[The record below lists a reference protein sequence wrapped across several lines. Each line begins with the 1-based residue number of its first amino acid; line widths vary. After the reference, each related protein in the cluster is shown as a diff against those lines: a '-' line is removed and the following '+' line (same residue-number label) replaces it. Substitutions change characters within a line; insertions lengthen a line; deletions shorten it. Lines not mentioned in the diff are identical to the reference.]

1 MYRPESSIIDNK
13 TLKLFEEINKIL
25 KEQKSIDIA
34 SAYFNIAGFQ
44 LIKNSLTDTNK
55 FRLLIG
61 TTPETED
68 KKPDIFQPEV
78 EYKRNFRK
86 DLEDEPFERDKRET
100 VESLIEFL
108 KGDNAKVRLY
118 DKGFLH
124 GKAYIFDKLA
134 IIGSSN
140 FTYSGFTSN
149 TELNAVLDE
158 VYASYI
164 KKEWFEKFWSES
176 RDFKDEFLKIFDE
189 SKFGTKEYLPFDVF
203 IKALYELQKD
213 DINFEF
219 SSIISTTGLP
229 SSEVDL
235 TNFQEDAVK
244 RIYSRLKTYNGVLV
258 ADSVGLG
265 KTWIAKKVIED
276 FGFYQRRKFLVICP
290 ASVDELL
297 WRPALKDIGVSE
309 NIIHQEELGREDFSF
324 ESLEKELN
332 LKLKDIALIV
342 VDESHNFRN
351 SNTNRFE
358 NLFTLIEKASELSK
372 PKILLLTAT
381 PMNNSYWDFYFQLM
395 LITQYNKSIFSKEGI
410 FDLEKLFKK
419 ADRGNTKPLNDILQ
433 IISIRRTRQ
442 YIKDNYPDAEYKDKE
457 GNLVKI
463 KFPNRELFEINYS
476 LNETYQGLYYKI
488 AEKIEKELKLAYYR
502 LEEYRTV
509 GEIDKMAL
517 GRMKALAGILQIILL
532 KRLESSIEAFR
543 KSIQHQI
550 DFLNT
555 FKEFFNKG
563 KVLKKKFY
571 DKYIAY
577 LEEEIDGEFQ
587 SSEELNKDLE
597 NINLFEFDKDK
608 FLAHLDSDI
617 ETFGSIKK
625 LIESIDEESD
635 AKLRELKNKLIDLKD
650 IGKILLF
657 SSYADTIDYIY
668 DSITKD
674 KVFIEK
680 FGKKI
685 AKLTGSCSANKRKET
700 IEKFLNA
707 DIDILLSTDIL
718 SEGQNLQKARIVIN
732 YDLHWNPVRM
742 IQRAGRID
750 RIGSPHSS
758 IYIHNFYPEK
768 ELESLLELVKI
779 LQGKIEMIDETIGL
793 DASVLGETINPKVF
807 GIIQDLKGS
816 KEKKKKTLK
825 ELEEEQFGGG
835 ELFWQPLK
843 DFGVEK
849 LRDYCESIPNGIQS
863 GLKKDKGIRGIFFY
877 YKYDEDYHFWYL
889 YDAINDKYLT
899 NKTEILDF
907 ISCKKETP
915 RIIPEDLDIFEIHNK
930 VRDEIKKAFSENLIA
945 TYVRPQQGKMEKTLR
960 DMREELDYIIRE
972 YIEEEDL
979 RVSTIENIINSL
991 NNITL
996 TRKRKSELRRIWKN
1010 YKDSKNWYILIKELY
1025 DFFKDKPI
1033 NNEREEETIKFE
1045 EEKLKLICADFIS

>member
-149 TELNAVLDE
+149 TELNAVMDE

-229 SSEVDL
+229 PSEVDL

-597 NINLFEFDKDK
+597 SINLFEFDKDK

-650 IGKILLF
+650 IGNFTNLSEIKEAGLRIVRN
-657 SSYADTIDYIY
+657 TKTGDYWLIENEFLKPVIKSPRECK
-668 DSITKD
+668 SIMIKLED
-674 KVFIEK
+674 LKYKVFMCHKSREE
-680 FGKKI
+680 
-685 AKLTGSCSANKRKET
+685 LKET
-700 IEKFLNA
+700 YAFKYIEWGENA
-707 DIDILLSTDIL
+707 DILIKRGLKSGRRIKGYQNLETIKNRKIWYNLGVWGRCSNILPMFERERKYCFYFDKEIFIDAALYYVYANHNEEHLNIILNSTLFGLFKEILSRPPEGGGGGPIQMKVYHYMEMPITDIKLLTHYSNKIEKIFPKFIKRNIKSIFEELGIDPSKSIRSQKPNPLPDRKALDDIIFDILGLTQ
-718 SEGQNLQKARIVIN
+718 EERNEVYWAVC
-732 YDLHWNPVRM
+732 
-742 IQRAGRID
+742 
-750 RIGSPHSS
+750 
-758 IYIHNFYPEK
+758 
-768 ELESLLELVKI
+768 ELVKNR
-779 LQGKIEMIDETIGL
+779 LEK
-793 DASVLGETINPKVF
+793 AKSV
-807 GIIQDLKGS
+807 
-816 KEKKKKTLK
+816 
-825 ELEEEQFGGG
+825 
-835 ELFWQPLK
+835 
-843 DFGVEK
+843 
-849 LRDYCESIPNGIQS
+849 
-863 GLKKDKGIRGIFFY
+863 
-877 YKYDEDYHFWYL
+877 
-889 YDAINDKYLT
+889 
-899 NKTEILDF
+899 
-907 ISCKKETP
+907 
-915 RIIPEDLDIFEIHNK
+915 
-930 VRDEIKKAFSENLIA
+930 
-945 TYVRPQQGKMEKTLR
+945 
-960 DMREELDYIIRE
+960 
-972 YIEEEDL
+972 
-979 RVSTIENIINSL
+979 
-991 NNITL
+991 
-996 TRKRKSELRRIWKN
+996 
-1010 YKDSKNWYILIKELY
+1010 
-1025 DFFKDKPI
+1025 
-1033 NNEREEETIKFE
+1033 
-1045 EEKLKLICADFIS
+1045 

>member
-78 EYKRNFRK
+78 EYKKNFRK

-650 IGKILLF
+650 IG
-657 SSYADTIDYIY
+657 
-668 DSITKD
+668 
-674 KVFIEK
+674 
-680 FGKKI
+680 
-685 AKLTGSCSANKRKET
+685 
-700 IEKFLNA
+700 
-707 DIDILLSTDIL
+707 
-718 SEGQNLQKARIVIN
+718 
-732 YDLHWNPVRM
+732 
-742 IQRAGRID
+742 
-750 RIGSPHSS
+750 
-758 IYIHNFYPEK
+758 
-768 ELESLLELVKI
+768 
-779 LQGKIEMIDETIGL
+779 
-793 DASVLGETINPKVF
+793 
-807 GIIQDLKGS
+807 
-816 KEKKKKTLK
+816 
-825 ELEEEQFGGG
+825 
-835 ELFWQPLK
+835 
-843 DFGVEK
+843 
-849 LRDYCESIPNGIQS
+849 
-863 GLKKDKGIRGIFFY
+863 
-877 YKYDEDYHFWYL
+877 
-889 YDAINDKYLT
+889 
-899 NKTEILDF
+899 
-907 ISCKKETP
+907 
-915 RIIPEDLDIFEIHNK
+915 
-930 VRDEIKKAFSENLIA
+930 
-945 TYVRPQQGKMEKTLR
+945 
-960 DMREELDYIIRE
+960 
-972 YIEEEDL
+972 
-979 RVSTIENIINSL
+979 
-991 NNITL
+991 
-996 TRKRKSELRRIWKN
+996 
-1010 YKDSKNWYILIKELY
+1010 
-1025 DFFKDKPI
+1025 
-1033 NNEREEETIKFE
+1033 
-1045 EEKLKLICADFIS
+1045 

>member
-1 MYRPESSIIDNK
+1 M
-13 TLKLFEEINKIL
+13 
-25 KEQKSIDIA
+25 
-34 SAYFNIAGFQ
+34 
-44 LIKNSLTDTNK
+44 
-55 FRLLIG
+55 
-61 TTPETED
+61 
-68 KKPDIFQPEV
+68 
-78 EYKRNFRK
+78 
-86 DLEDEPFERDKRET
+86 
-100 VESLIEFL
+100 
-108 KGDNAKVRLY
+108 
-118 DKGFLH
+118 
-124 GKAYIFDKLA
+124 
-134 IIGSSN
+134 
-140 FTYSGFTSN
+140 
-149 TELNAVLDE
+149 
-158 VYASYI
+158 
-164 KKEWFEKFWSES
+164 
-176 RDFKDEFLKIFDE
+176 
-189 SKFGTKEYLPFDVF
+189 
-203 IKALYELQKD
+203 
-213 DINFEF
+213 
-219 SSIISTTGLP
+219 
-229 SSEVDL
+229 
-235 TNFQEDAVK
+235 
-244 RIYSRLKTYNGVLV
+244 
-258 ADSVGLG
+258 
-265 KTWIAKKVIED
+265 
-276 FGFYQRRKFLVICP
+276 
-290 ASVDELL
+290 DELL

-324 ESLEKELN
+324 ESLEKELS

-442 YIKDNYPDAEYKDKE
+442 YIKDNYPDAEYKDKD

-463 KFPNRELFEINYS
+463 NFPNRELFEINYS

-597 NINLFEFDKDK
+597 SINLFEFDKDK

-680 FGKKI
+680 LGKKI

-750 RIGSPHSS
+750 RIGSPHNS

-972 YIEEEDL
+972 YIEEEDP

-1010 YKDSKNWYILIKELY
+1010 YKDSKNWHILIEELY

>member
-78 EYKRNFRK
+78 EYKKNFRK

-203 IKALYELQKD
+203 IKALYELQKE

-597 NINLFEFDKDK
+597 SINLFEFDKDK

-972 YIEEEDL
+972 YIEGEDP
-979 RVSTIENIINSL
+979 RVSTIEKIINSL

-1010 YKDSKNWYILIKELY
+1010 YKDSKNWHILIEELY

>member
-442 YIKDNYPDAEYKDKE
+442 YIKDNYPDAEYKDKD

-972 YIEEEDL
+972 YIEEEDP

-1010 YKDSKNWYILIKELY
+1010 YKDSKNWHILIEELY

>member
-78 EYKRNFRK
+78 EYKKNFRK

-203 IKALYELQKD
+203 IKALYELQKE

-476 LNETYQGLYYKI
+476 LNETYQGFYYKI

-597 NINLFEFDKDK
+597 SINLFEFDKDK

-650 IGKILLF
+650 IGNF
-657 SSYADTIDYIY
+657 T
-668 DSITKD
+668 
-674 KVFIEK
+674 
-680 FGKKI
+680 
-685 AKLTGSCSANKRKET
+685 N
-700 IEKFLNA
+700 
-707 DIDILLSTDIL
+707 LS
-718 SEGQNLQKARIVIN
+718 
-732 YDLHWNPVRM
+732 
-742 IQRAGRID
+742 
-750 RIGSPHSS
+750 
-758 IYIHNFYPEK
+758 
-768 ELESLLELVKI
+768 
-779 LQGKIEMIDETIGL
+779 
-793 DASVLGETINPKVF
+793 
-807 GIIQDLKGS
+807 
-816 KEKKKKTLK
+816 
-825 ELEEEQFGGG
+825 
-835 ELFWQPLK
+835 
-843 DFGVEK
+843 
-849 LRDYCESIPNGIQS
+849 
-863 GLKKDKGIRGIFFY
+863 
-877 YKYDEDYHFWYL
+877 
-889 YDAINDKYLT
+889 
-899 NKTEILDF
+899 
-907 ISCKKETP
+907 
-915 RIIPEDLDIFEIHNK
+915 
-930 VRDEIKKAFSENLIA
+930 EIKKANLRIVKNTKTGDYWLIENEFLKPVIKSPRECKSIMIKLEDLK
-945 TYVRPQQGKMEKTLR
+945 YKVFMCHKS
-960 DMREELDYIIRE
+960 REELKETYAFK
-972 YIEEEDL
+972 YIEWG
-979 RVSTIENIINSL
+979 ENA
-991 NNITL
+991 
-996 TRKRKSELRRIWKN
+996 
-1010 YKDSKNWYILIKELY
+1010 DILIKRGLKSGRRIKGY
-1025 DFFKDKPI
+1025 Q
-1033 NNEREEETIKFE
+1033 NLETIKNRKIWYNLGVWGRCSNILPMFERERKYCFYFDKEIFIDAALYYVYANHNEEHLNIILNSTLFGLFKEILSRPPEGGGGGPIQMKVYHYMEMPITDIKLLTHYSNKIEKIFPKFIKRNIKSIFE
-1045 EEKLKLICADFIS
+1045 ELGIDPSKSIRSQKPNPLPDRKALDDIIFDILGLTQEERNEVYWAVCELVKNRLEKAKSV